1 MKENLIDYM
10 RKKNIPPAV
19 IEMSF
24 KIKWEDIN
32 EIDGWYILDKLLM
45 CEGTK
50 TAEYERECLRTGT
63 PIVR

>member
-1 MKENLIDYM
+1 M
-10 RKKNIPPAV
+10 KKNIPPAV

-24 KIKWEDIN
+24 KMKWEDIN